1 MHSSD
6 TRQEKEERQT
16 RHGLRQEHNNFLVE
30 ISTQAIASGLPHLS
44 WHQTHDSEKHIP
56 HCVRLS
62 GCSKD
67 DRDLEGS
74 SSCDVNIVT
83 MYFPLT
89 DELEKLGSAI
99 LQGSNS
105 KLINQEV

>member
-105 KLINQEV
+105 KRL